1 LDWFTAEGAEDI
13 STVYANVV
21 SCMLQEDESLEEH
34 PDVVDGECGD
44 WTSAAT

>member
-1 LDWFTAEGAEDI
+1 LGWFPAEGAEDI

-44 WTSAAT
+44 RTSAAT